1 LKRFETRGGCGSLT
15 DFEKKIIGSVEV
27 ETRMIV
33 ILGILVI
40 DFDALLWLNSLLGVD
55 GALFALDVSF
65 LKNMLNHF

>member
-1 LKRFETRGGCGSLT
+1 MT

-40 DFDALLWLNSLLGVD
+40 DFDALLWLNSLLVVD